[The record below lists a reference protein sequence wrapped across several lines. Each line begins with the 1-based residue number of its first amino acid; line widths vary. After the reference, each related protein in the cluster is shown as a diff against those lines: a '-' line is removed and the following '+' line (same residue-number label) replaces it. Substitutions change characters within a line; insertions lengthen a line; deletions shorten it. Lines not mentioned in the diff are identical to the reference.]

1 MFTSEVVKEF
11 NEKVILSP
19 VRLAQM
25 QSHDGRSS
33 DTIQQRDTQVSQFAS
48 LSAQIFPSLYTRR
61 TFKFYFFL
69 IIINIDIQTSLYT
82 LKTKESHVTYIAC
95 YSFI

>member
-11 NEKVILSP
+11 DEKVIPSP

-33 DTIQQRDTQVSQFAS
+33 DTIQQRDTQVSQLAS

-61 TFKFYFFL
+61 TFKFFFFFI
-69 IIINIDIQTSLYT
+69 IIINIDI
-82 LKTKESHVTYIAC
+82 
-95 YSFI
+95 

>member
-11 NEKVILSP
+11 DEKVIPSP

-33 DTIQQRDTQVSQFAS
+33 DTIQQRDTQVSQLAS

-61 TFKFYFFL
+61 TFKFFFFL
-69 IIINIDIQTSLYT
+69 LLLLI
-82 LKTKESHVTYIAC
+82 
-95 YSFI
+95 